1 MAQQL
6 LKSVNLKLYFEAGLD
21 ENNNPIIKTKTF
33 QRIRSN
39 ASVDEL
45 YQAATAIG
53 SLSSHSLWNVEKNET
68 YELGE

>member
-53 SLSSHSLWNVEKNET
+53 SLSSHPLWNVEKNET